1 MTIPKYES
9 CLLKDKADITEV
21 VLERLPSINVLG
33 AFEKPTLDKDK
44 VKVLSVKF
52 SKVGKKTF
60 TDYKNLEWV
69 VCRSHGIDNVNIEEA
84 RKRNIGI
91 VATAPTAKP
100 CANWIYNK
108 IKEDDSILIFGNGA
122 ISKELQKKIGNF
134 NVVNSKTSQ
143 EEIDRY
149 LKFCKT
155 IVITIPLNQS
165 TKNYFDRTF
174 FSKIK
179 NEVDI
184 ISISRGEVFDNGA
197 ILDFSVSGKL
207 RNGHFDMLSSDGR
220 KRLLERKEIRYY
232 EHTSWEYNQPKD
244 SHGKL
249 GGYVNIEF
257 AENLK
262 MVIDSCLEDRVQD
275 AHLNRLKNLW
285 F

>member
-1 MTIPKYES
+1 MTP
-9 CLLKDKADITEV
+9 T
-21 VLERLPSINVLG
+21 VLQRLPSANVLG
-33 AFEKPTLDKDK
+33 AYEKPNVNEDDIKI
-44 VKVLSVKF
+44 LSVKF
-52 SKVGKKTF
+52 SKVGKTTF
-60 TDYKNLEWV
+60 DRYKNLEWV
-69 VCRSHGIDNVNIEEA
+69 VCRSHGIDTVNIDECK
-84 RKRNIGI
+84 RRNIGI

-100 CANWIYNK
+100 CANWIHNK
-108 IKEDDSILIFGNGA
+108 IKEDDAILIFGNGA

-134 NVVNSKTSQ
+134 NVVNSKTSSD
-143 EEIDRY
+143 EIDRY

-155 IVITIPLNQS
+155 IVITIPLNET

-179 NEVDI
+179 NPVDI
-184 ISISRGEVFDNGA
+184 ISISRGEVFDNAA

-207 RNGHFDMLSSDGR
+207 KSGHFDMLSTDGR
-220 KRLLERKEIRYY
+220 NRLLERPEIKYY

-249 GGYVNIEF
+249 GGYVNVEF

-262 MVIDSCLEDRVQD
+262 MIIDSCIENRVQD
-275 AHLNRLKNLW
+275 AHLDRIQNLW

>member
-1 MTIPKYES
+1 M
-9 CLLKDKADITEV
+9 LKDKADITEV
-21 VLERLPSINVLG
+21 VLQRLPSINILG
-33 AFEKPTLDKDK
+33 AFERPTLDKDK

-69 VCRSHGIDNVNIEEA
+69 ICRSHGIDNVNIEEA

-100 CANWIYNK
+100 CANWIHSK
-108 IKEDDSILIFGNGA
+108 IKEDDSVLIFGNGA

-155 IVITIPLNQS
+155 IVITIPFNKE

-179 NEVDI
+179 NKVDI

-197 ILDFSVSGKL
+197 ILDFSVNKKL
-207 RNGHFDMLSSDGR
+207 RNGHFDMLTTDGR
-220 KRLLERKEIRYY
+220 KRLLERKQIRYY

-262 MVIDSCLEDRVQD
+262 LVVDSCLEDRVQD
-275 AHLNRLKNLW
+275 AHLNRIKNLW

>member
-1 MTIPKYES
+1 M
-9 CLLKDKADITEV
+9 
-21 VLERLPSINVLG
+21 PSINTLG
-33 AFEKPTLDKDK
+33 AYEKPTLDKDNI
-44 VKVLSVKF
+44 KVLSVKF

-100 CANWIYNK
+100 CANWISNK

-122 ISKELQKKIGNF
+122 ISRELQKKIGNF

-155 IVITIPLNQS
+155 IVITIPLNNS

-197 ILDFSVSGKL
+197 ILEFSVSGKL
-207 RNGHFDMLSSDGR
+207 RNGHFDMLTSDGR
-220 KRLLERKEIRYY
+220 ERLTERKEIRYY
-232 EHTSWEYNQPKD
+232 EHTSWQYNQPKD

-249 GGYVNIEF
+249 GGYVNVEF
-257 AENLK
+257 AETLK

-275 AHLNRLKNLW
+275 AHLNRIKNLW

>member
-1 MTIPKYES
+1 MYQKV
-9 CLLKDKADITEV
+9 LLKDKSDISEV
-21 VLERLPSINVLG
+21 VLQRLPSINVLG
-33 AFEKPTLDKDK
+33 AYEKPTLNKDDI
-44 VKVLSVKF
+44 KVLSVKF
-52 SKVGKKTF
+52 SKVGLKTF

-69 VCRSHGIDNVNIEEA
+69 ICRSHGIDNVNIEEA

-100 CANWIYNK
+100 CANWIHNK

-122 ISKELQKKIGNF
+122 ISRELQKKIKDYT
-134 NVVNSKTSQ
+134 VVNSKTTQ
-143 EEIDRY
+143 EQIDEY
-149 LKFCKT
+149 LSMCKT
-155 IVITIPLNQS
+155 IVITVPFDD
-165 TKNYFDRTF
+165 KNKKYFDRTF

-179 NEVDI
+179 NQVDI

-207 RNGHFDMLSSDGR
+207 QNGHFDMLTSDSR
-220 KRLLERKEIRYY
+220 NLLVERNEIRYY

-257 AENLK
+257 ADNLK
-262 MVIDSCLEDRVQD
+262 NIIDSCLEDKVETP
-275 AHLNRLKNLW
+275 HLNRVKNLW

>member
-1 MTIPKYES
+1 MYWVD
-9 CLLKDKADITEV
+9 LKG
-21 VLERLPSINVLG
+21 S
-33 AFEKPTLDKDK
+33 TLDKDK

-60 TDYKNLEWV
+60 TDYKNLEWI
-69 VCRSHGIDNVNIEEA
+69 VCRSHGIDNVNIQDTKET
-84 RKRNIGI
+84 KYWYSYFHTNS
-91 VATAPTAKP
+91 KP
-100 CANWIYNK
+100 CGNWISNK
-108 IKEDDSILIFGNGA
+108 INEDDSILIFGNGE
-122 ISKELQKKIGNF
+122 ISRELQKKIGNF

-184 ISISRGEVFDNGA
+184 ISISRGEVFDNGG

-257 AENLK
+257 ENLK

-275 AHLNRLKNLW
+275 FHLNRLKNVW

>member
-1 MTIPKYES
+1 M
-9 CLLKDKADITEV
+9 LKDKADITEV
-21 VLERLPSINVLG
+21 VLHRFPSVNILG
-33 AFEKPTLDKDK
+33 AYEKPTLDKDK
-44 VKVLSVKF
+44 IKVLSVKF

-60 TDYKNLEWV
+60 NDYKNLEWV

-100 CANWIYNK
+100 CANWIFNK

-122 ISKELQKKIGNF
+122 ISRELQKRIGNF

-155 IVITIPLNQS
+155 IIITIPYNKK

-179 NEVDI
+179 NQIDI
-184 ISISRGEVFDNGA
+184 ISISRGEVFDNES
-197 ILDFSVSGKL
+197 ILDFSISGRL
-207 RNGHFDMLSSDGR
+207 RKGHFDILNRDGR
-220 KRLLERKEIRYY
+220 NRLLERKEIRYY
-232 EHTSWEYNQPKD
+232 EHSSWEYNQIKD
-244 SHGKL
+244 SKGKL

-257 AENLK
+257 ADNLK
-262 MVIDSCLEDRVQD
+262 LVVDSCLEDRVQD
-275 AHLNRLKNLW
+275 AHLNRIKNLW

>member
-1 MTIPKYES
+1 MYQQV
-9 CLLKDKADITEV
+9 LLKDKSDISEV
-21 VLERLPSINVLG
+21 VLQRLPSINVLG
-33 AFEKPTLDKDK
+33 AYEKPTLNKDDIR
-44 VKVLSVKF
+44 VLSVKF
-52 SKVGKKTF
+52 SKVGLKTF

-100 CANWIYNK
+100 CANWIHHK

-122 ISKELQKKIGNF
+122 ISRELQKKIGNF
-134 NVVNSKTSQ
+134 NVVNSKTNQ
-143 EEIDRY
+143 DEIDRY

-155 IVITIPLNQS
+155 IVITVPLNER
-165 TKNYFDRTF
+165 TKHYFDRTF

-179 NEVDI
+179 NDIDI

-207 RNGHFDMLSSDGR
+207 KHGHFDMLSSDGR
-220 KRLLERKEIRYY
+220 KVLLEQKPIRYY
-232 EHTSWEYNQPKD
+232 EHVSWEYNQPKD

-249 GGYVNIEF
+249 GGYVNVEF
-257 AENLK
+257 ADTLK
-262 MVIDSCLEDRVQD
+262 MIIDSCLEDRVED
-275 AHLNRLKNLW
+275 AHLNRIKNLW

>member
-1 MTIPKYES
+1 MYQKV
-9 CLLKDKADITEV
+9 LLKDKSDISEV
-21 VLERLPSINVLG
+21 VLQRFPSINTLG
-33 AFEKPTLDKDK
+33 AFERPTLDKDK
-44 VKVLSVKF
+44 IKVLSVKF

-100 CANWIYNK
+100 CANWINKK
-108 IKEDDSILIFGNGA
+108 IKEDDAILIFGNGA

-155 IVITIPLNQS
+155 IIITIPSNKK
-165 TKNYFDRTF
+165 TKKYFDRTF

-179 NEVDI
+179 NQVDI
-184 ISISRGEVFDNGA
+184 ISISRGEVFDNEA
-197 ILDFSVSGKL
+197 ILELSVNGKL
-207 RNGHFDMLSSDGR
+207 RNGHFDMLTKDGR
-220 KRLLERKEIRYY
+220 KLLLKRKDIRYY
-232 EHTSWEYNQPKD
+232 KHTSWQYNQPKD
-244 SHGKL
+244 SQGKL

-262 MVIDSCLEDRVQD
+262 LVINSCLEDRVQG
-275 AHLNRLKNLW
+275 AHLNRLKNIW